1 MHKIEINTQY
11 GWATAKFGRYA
22 NGHLG
27 IQLYQEGSPLSK
39 ISTNIPDTKLE
50 PREFHFNSNDA
61 GSLIDDVLKSGH
73 FEDTGRKDK
82 SGWCD
87 YPVFKVKDHVEI
99 TEE

>member
-50 PREFHFNSNDA
+50 SREFHF
-61 GSLIDDVLKSGH
+61 KSFPYPSGRWTSVDRSIRLNLTKIRH
-73 FEDTGRKDK
+73 FTAKR
-82 SGWCD
+82 
-87 YPVFKVKDHVEI
+87 P
-99 TEE
+99 